1 MNTGSKKQ
9 NPFLRM
15 RGMKTAGQCLIRLCH
30 FMIRVI
36 GRTLPGTGF
45 RSWMKMEIRKPESE
59 KAKGQ
64 NTFGRRSI
72 FRPTTGITEPMRNG
86 GERPG
91 RSTATGILSRIRR
104 GTLSG
109 RTGFKGSAFASPKRE
124 KGMSGGQP
132 GLAERAYKCGL
143 RPHISAPL
151 REIDT
156 RETI

>member
-30 FMIRVI
+30 YMIRVI

-91 RSTATGILSRIRR
+91 RSTATGILSRINGLITAPMNVRDWIKSR
-104 GTLSG
+104 PSM
-109 RTGFKGSAFASPKRE
+109 KES
-124 KGMSGGQP
+124 QP
-132 GLAERAYKCGL
+132 GVWSRMEKRQTAV
-143 RPHISAPL
+143 
-151 REIDT
+151 
-156 RETI
+156 